1 MTRFRAALLAS
12 LLVLAALPAAALLT
26 RADRDDAEYLE
37 LATRYP
43 ATVRLDSPAGGGVLI
58 APRWVLTAA
67 QGVEAMRDAPRRVRP
82 VIGGRA
88 RDVKAV
94 YLHPAWKRGGE
105 ADLALLQLDAPVE
118 DLEPAKVYR
127 QSDESGQAVRLVGH
141 GASGRIGEKPLG
153 EGGERLPRAGVNTVD
168 RVAPGTLGLR
178 VKVADEASDLQG
190 VFAPGDRGGPAYV
203 EVGGEAFVAGIGCA
217 TEDANADGIP
227 GNVGDWDLFVRVSAF
242 GDWIDAVIAKA
253 AAGEAAA
260 AVGDTERR

>member
-1 MTRFRAALLAS
+1 MTPFRVALLAN
-12 LLVLAALPAAALLT
+12 LLVLASLPAAALLT

-43 ATVRLDSPAGGGVLI
+43 ATVRLDAPAGGGVLI

-67 QGVEAMRDAPRRVRP
+67 HGVEAMRDVPAKVRP

-88 RDVKAV
+88 RDVKV
-94 YLHPAWKRGGE
+94 VFLHPDWKRGGE
-105 ADLALLQLDAPVE
+105 ADLALLQLDAPVG
-118 DLEPAKVYR
+118 DVEPAKVYR
-127 QSDESGQAVRLVGH
+127 QRDESGQTVRIVGH
-141 GASGRIGEKPLG
+141 GASGRIGEKPPG
-153 EGGERLPRAGVNTVD
+153 EGGERRPRAGVNTVD
-168 RVAPGTLGLR
+168 RVAPRTLGLR
-178 VKVADEASDLQG
+178 IKAADEASDLQG

-203 EVGGEAFVAGIGCA
+203 EIGGEAFVAGIGYA

-242 GDWIDAVIAKA
+242 RDWIDTVIAKA
-253 AAGEAAA
+253 AADEAAA